1 MMIGKDNWALL
12 GVGLSARIVIDTLI
26 GFYDGEKLWHNS
38 KEGIATISEVREIL
52 QYWINGTRDKNLK
65 IFEFKRFKSY
75 DEQKFLVDMV
85 EREKWTTWESDL
97 EQWLE
102 NKDKVMDYFSAVE
115 QWAISSTHH
124 GCF

>member
-75 DEQKFLVDMV
+75 DDQK
-85 EREKWTTWESDL
+85 K
-97 EQWLE
+97 
-102 NKDKVMDYFSAVE
+102 
-115 QWAISSTHH
+115 
-124 GCF
+124 